1 MTASTSASASASAS
15 ARKAARSKPMAAVAR
30 MGFAARGCIYLLVG
44 ALAIAL
50 TFGDYGN
57 EPDQQG
63 ALQTLTQHPGGVV
76 LVWLITIGLF
86 GYALWR
92 LTQAAFGVVGEGRKI
107 GPRLQALASG
117 LIYLFFGFT
126 AVRVAV
132 GANAGSQAQ
141 RQQEWTGKVMQ
152 YAGGRWIIGIVG
164 CVIVICGV
172 ALAVQGITRKFEDY
186 LQTERMSRIQRRIV
200 ELLGIVGSIGR
211 GVVFALAGLFVII
224 AAVTAKP
231 DKARGLDQAFRKL
244 LTMTGGPALVF
255 VCGLGLVIFGL
266 YGFAEAKWRKT

>member
-1 MTASTSASASASAS
+1 
-15 ARKAARSKPMAAVAR
+15 MAAVAR

-44 ALAIAL
+44 VLAIAL
-50 TFGDYGN
+50 AFGNYEN

-63 ALQTLTQHPGGVV
+63 ALQTLTQHTGGVV
-76 LVWLITIGLF
+76 LVWLIAIGLF
-86 GYALWR
+86 GYGLWR

-117 LIYLFFGFT
+117 LIYLFLAFT

-132 GANAGSQAQ
+132 GANAGSQAE

-152 YAGGRWIIGIVG
+152 HSGGRWIIGIVG

-172 ALAVQGITRKFEDY
+172 ALAVQGVTRKFEDY
-186 LQTERMSRIQRRIV
+186 LQTERMSRVQRRIV
-200 ELLGIVGSIGR
+200 ESLGIVGSIGR
-211 GVVFALAGLFVII
+211 GLVFALSGVFVII
-224 AAVTAKP
+224 AAISAKP
-231 DKARGLDQAFRKL
+231 TKARGLDQAFREL
-244 LTMTGGPALVF
+244 LTMTAGPALVV